1 MTKNFNVFVEDGY
14 EDEYKV
20 SLLDMA
26 RFHWTLTVNRKEGKF
41 PQFQYLGK
49 LSGEGQSGGRWIHDL
64 AQSAENMIVDKIGI
78 DAYQTHKCS
87 YKVATTFFLSW
98 CNTLIY
104 PFVVIAG
111 CIPLYT
117 PTNVIENFKKIK
129 IIKTFN
135 NPCKSI

>member
-64 AQSAENMIVDKIGI
+64 AHNAEDMIVDKIGV
-78 DAYQTHKCS
+78 DAYQKYVDS
-87 YKVATTFFLSW
+87 YILKQVKLYNSGKSYE
-98 CNTLIY
+98 NKLI
-104 PFVVIAG
+104 P
-111 CIPLYT
+111 
-117 PTNVIENFKKIK
+117 N
-129 IIKTFN
+129 
-135 NPCKSI
+135 SQM